1 MGGDHRRWR
10 DFFASTCTG
19 ALRRGMLRRHW
30 EKAVEKLAAGPS
42 KNVGRHVPFCIIA
55 ANPMNSLE
63 EPPVHHP
70 SSTALPPE
78 VDVAT
83 PLKELNDLKS
93 ALDEHAIVAITDA
106 RGMIIYVNDKFCA
119 ISKYSREELLGKD
132 HRIINSSHHPKAFIR
147 SLWQTI
153 SGGRVWKGEIKNRAK
168 DGSHYWVDTTI
179 VPYLDERGKPYQYIA
194 IRADI
199 TERKRIE
206 EQMASNINELADVK
220 AALDEHAIVAIT
232 DQTGKI
238 IHVNDKFCAISQ
250 YDREELIGQDHRI
263 INSGYHS
270 KAFIRAI
277 WQTIGGGSVWKGEI
291 KNRAKDG
298 SHYWV
303 DTTIVPYL
311 DERGKPYQYIAI
323 RADITERKN
332 AEESLQAAS
341 RAKSDFLANMS
352 HELRTP
358 LNSLLLLA
366 EQLAA
371 NREGNL
377 LPRQLEFLETIQAS
391 GTDLLRLIS
400 DILDLSKI
408 EAGAMSVDMAD
419 VEVMELADRLRRSF
433 IPVAERRGLGFNVHI
448 SEGMPEMLLTDEQR
462 LEQLLRNLLS
472 NAFKFT
478 PSGGVTLRM
487 GRATAGWTEGHPR
500 LDRAPVVIALSV
512 TDTGIGIP
520 QDKADL
526 IFEAFRQA
534 DSGTGRKYGG
544 TGLGLA
550 ICRETAKM
558 LGGEVLVKSAPNRGS
573 TFTLYL
579 PQMHPA
585 QNDLPTVEIVATT
598 EVVDGTPPV
607 LQDTKPLR
615 HGRSKPAMPA
625 GGAEKSAL
633 AGIPILIVDD
643 DLRNLFALSAL
654 LEDEEMAVLSA
665 ESGRNAIAQLLE
677 NPGVGA
683 ILMDIMMPD
692 MDGYETIRTIR
703 GMGRFSEIPIFAMTA
718 KAMPGDREKC
728 LEAGA
733 TEYLSK
739 PINAKELLDRL
750 VQVIK
755 A

>member
-1 MGGDHRRWR
+1 META
-10 DFFASTCTG
+10 FA
-19 ALRRGMLRRHW
+19 
-30 EKAVEKLAAGPS
+30 
-42 KNVGRHVPFCIIA
+42 
-55 ANPMNSLE
+55 
-63 EPPVHHP
+63 PPVSN
-70 SSTALPPE
+70 SSNAASE
-78 VDVAT
+78 ESMAA

-106 RGMIIYVNDKFCA
+106 RGKIIYVNDKFCA
-119 ISKYSREELLGKD
+119 ISKYSREELLGQD
-132 HRIINSSHHPKAFIR
+132 HRVINSEHHPKAFIR

-153 SGGRVWKGEIKNRAK
+153 TGGRVWKGEIKNKAR

-179 VPYLDERGKPYQYIA
+179 VPYLDDRGKPYQYIA

-206 EQMASNINELADVK
+206 EQMAANINELADVK

-250 YDREELIGQDHRI
+250 YPREELLGQDHRI
-263 INSGYHS
+263 INSNFHP
-270 KAFIRAI
+270 KAFIRGI
-277 WQTIGGGSVWKGEI
+277 WQTISKGNVWKGEI
-291 KNRAKDG
+291 KNRARDG

-303 DTTIVPYL
+303 ETTIVPYL

-366 EQLAA
+366 EQLAS

-377 LPRQLEFLETIQAS
+377 SPRQIEFLGTIQSS
-391 GTDLLRLIS
+391 GSDLLRLIS

-408 EAGAMSVDMAD
+408 EAGAMSVEMGML
-419 VEVMELADRLRRSF
+419 EVAELAERLRRSF
-433 IPVAERRGLGFNVHI
+433 ALVAERRSLGFNIVI
-448 SEGMPEMLLTDEQR
+448 AEGTPSAMLTDEQR

-478 PSGGVTLRM
+478 PTGGVTLPI
-487 GRATAGWTEGHPR
+487 GPASGGWTEGNVR
-500 LDRAPVVIALSV
+500 LDRAPLVLAISV

-520 QDKADL
+520 PEKAEL

-558 LGGEVLVKSAPNRGS
+558 LGGEVRVKSAPGQGS
-573 TFTLYL
+573 TFTLYV
-579 PQMHPA
+579 PQNHP
-585 QNDLPTVEIVATT
+585 VATLASPMETANST
-598 EVVDGTPPV
+598 ETWEASPGTGTAEGPAAQVQPQPPAS
-607 LQDTKPLR
+607 LAADPGNPLC
-615 HGRSKPAMPA
+615 GTQ
-625 GGAEKSAL
+625 
-633 AGIPILIVDD
+633 ILIVDD

-654 LEDEEMAVLSA
+654 LEDEQMTVLSA
-665 ESGRNAIAQLLE
+665 ESGREAIAQLLD
-677 NPGVGA
+677 NPGIAV

-692 MDGYETIRTIR
+692 MDGYETMRTIR
-703 GMGRFSEIPIFAMTA
+703 GMGRFGDIPILAMTA

-728 LEAGA
+728 IEAGA
-733 TEYLSK
+733 TDYLSK
-739 PINAKELLDRL
+739 PINAGELRSRL
-750 VQVIK
+750 RGWLTV
-755 A
+755 

>member
-1 MGGDHRRWR
+1 MESSH
-10 DFFASTCTG
+10 AS
-19 ALRRGMLRRHW
+19 LRYAPN
-30 EKAVEKLAAGPS
+30 EAAV
-42 KNVGRHVPFCIIA
+42 NDIA
-55 ANPMNSLE
+55 A
-63 EPPVHHP
+63 
-70 SSTALPPE
+70 
-78 VDVAT
+78 

-106 RGMIIYVNDKFCA
+106 SGKIIYVNDKFCA

-132 HRIINSSHHPKAFIR
+132 HRIINSGHHPKAFIR
-147 SLWQTI
+147 SIWQTI
-153 SGGRVWKGEIKNRAK
+153 GGGRVWKGEIKNKAR
-168 DGSHYWVDTTI
+168 DGSYYWVDTTI
-179 VPYLDERGKPYQYIA
+179 VPYLDDRGKPYQYIA

-250 YDREELIGQDHRI
+250 YAREELLGQDHRI
-263 INSGYHS
+263 INSGFHP
-270 KAFIRAI
+270 KAFIRGI
-277 WQTIGGGSVWKGEI
+277 WQTISRGSVWKGEI

-298 SHYWV
+298 SYYWV

-311 DERGKPYQYIAI
+311 EERGKPYQYIAI

-377 LPRQLEFLETIQAS
+377 NSRQLEFLETIHAS
-391 GTDLLRLIS
+391 GNDLLRLIS

-408 EAGAMSVDMAD
+408 EAGAMSVEMAS
-419 VEVMELADRLRRSF
+419 VEVISLTERLRRSF
-433 IPVAERRGLGFNVHI
+433 EPVAERRGLGFNVI
-448 SEGMPEMLLTDEQR
+448 ITENMPEILLTDEQR

-478 PSGGVTLRM
+478 ASGGVTLRL
-487 GRATAGWTEGHPR
+487 GRATAGWTENHPR
-500 LDRAPVVIALSV
+500 LDNAPVVIALSV

-520 QDKADL
+520 REKIEL

-550 ICRETAKM
+550 ICRESAKL
-558 LGGEVLVKSAPNRGS
+558 LGGEVRVKSAPGHGS

-579 PQMHPA
+579 PQ
-585 QNDLPTVEIVATT
+585 T
-598 EVVDGTPPV
+598 EVPQRILPPIEIIATESNNRETTLPSSV
-607 LQDTKPLR
+607 AVALLKNDQ
-615 HGRSKPAMPA
+615 GAA
-625 GGAEKSAL
+625 GPNGVPTL
-633 AGIPILIVDD
+633 AGSVILIVDD
-643 DLRNLFALSAL
+643 DPRNLFALSAL
-654 LEDEEMAVLSA
+654 LEDEEMLVLAA
-665 ESGRNAIAQLLE
+665 ESGREAISMLLD
-677 NPGVGA
+677 NPGVA
-683 ILMDIMMPD
+683 TILMDIMMPD
-692 MDGYETIRTIR
+692 MDGYETMRTIR
-703 GMGRFSEIPIFAMTA
+703 GMGRFGEIPIYAMTA

-733 TEYLSK
+733 TEYLPK
-739 PINAKELLDRL
+739 PINSKLLLDRL
-750 VQVIK
+750 K
-755 A
+755 DGLRS